1 MPWEGVFFHSL
12 FFFLSPW
19 SPGPLVPWS
28 SGPVVLWSRGP
39 LVPWSLGLLGP
50 LVRCSPL
57 VPWSSQVYKVTSIP
71 CEAANLDVRYY
82 WKRSPRGR
90 SRQKRSAVLRLILGN
105 SRAESRKQ
113 LARISEKGKLDTTNP
128 ELRMK
133 NNVQQRHFV
142 VCVLQ
147 CQRLLAHESR

>member
-1 MPWEGVFFHSL
+1 MIISYLDLWGGGRIFSLPFFFFFAPF

-82 WKRSPRGR
+82 WW
-90 SRQKRSAVLRLILGN
+90 
-105 SRAESRKQ
+105 
-113 LARISEKGKLDTTNP
+113 
-128 ELRMK
+128 
-133 NNVQQRHFV
+133 
-142 VCVLQ
+142 
-147 CQRLLAHESR
+147 

>member
-1 MPWEGVFFHSL
+1 MEGVFFHSL
-12 FFFLSPW
+12 FFAPFFFLSPW

-82 WKRSPRGR
+82 WW
-90 SRQKRSAVLRLILGN
+90 
-105 SRAESRKQ
+105 
-113 LARISEKGKLDTTNP
+113 
-128 ELRMK
+128 
-133 NNVQQRHFV
+133 
-142 VCVLQ
+142 
-147 CQRLLAHESR
+147 

>member
-1 MPWEGVFFHSL
+1 MEGVFFHSL
-12 FFFLSPW
+12 FFFFCSLFFFFCPL
-19 SPGPLVPWS
+19 GPLVLWSPWS

-82 WKRSPRGR
+82 WW
-90 SRQKRSAVLRLILGN
+90 
-105 SRAESRKQ
+105 
-113 LARISEKGKLDTTNP
+113 
-128 ELRMK
+128 
-133 NNVQQRHFV
+133 
-142 VCVLQ
+142 
-147 CQRLLAHESR
+147 